1 MKTDRWYC
9 IRTTNYTF
17 KMASCAA
24 FMCKGYFFPTWA
36 RATVKGLVYVCQRQR
51 ERQPQQDKR
60 GSANTLSTLC
70 RYCLWTFQLK
80 EILVSTFCP
89 GWNVACEALFKCL
102 GLNAMSATPHETV
115 LIHFFSLV
123 LLLLEKTLGVEQSPS
138 LRPLFPF
145 HTPHKSVTDN

>member
-1 MKTDRWYC
+1 MFA
-9 IRTTNYTF
+9 RT
-17 KMASCAA
+17 
-24 FMCKGYFFPTWA
+24 GLHLHV
-36 RATVKGLVYVCQRQR
+36 RAHAHSTVKGLVCVCQRQR
-51 ERQPQQDKR
+51 ERHPQKDKR
-60 GSANTLSTLC
+60 GSVNTLSILC

-89 GWNVACEALFKCL
+89 GWNVACEALFKCF

-115 LIHFFSLV
+115 LIHFFFPLV

>member
-1 MKTDRWYC
+1 M
-9 IRTTNYTF
+9 
-17 KMASCAA
+17 
-24 FMCKGYFFPTWA
+24 
-36 RATVKGLVYVCQRQR
+36 YVRDR
-51 ERQPQQDKR
+51 ERQPQKDKR
-60 GSANTLSTLC
+60 GSVNTLSTLC

-80 EILVSTFCP
+80 EILVSTLCP

-115 LIHFFSLV
+115 LIHFFPSV